1 MRFCGWFP
9 SGVVEQD
16 RMSDERKS
24 QKTELPEEASRR
36 GLESLHDGK
45 PHPTEGDV
53 LPAHDAHGQDAS
65 PGEAHR
71 AGPLPNQKK

>member
-1 MRFCGWFP
+1 
-9 SGVVEQD
+9 
-16 RMSDERKS
+16 MSDEREPR
-24 QKTELPEEASRR
+24 KTESPEEASRR

-53 LPAHDAHGQDAS
+53 LPTHDASDEGAS

-71 AGPLPNQKK
+71 GGLLPDQKK